1 MQSQYSYISFF
12 SGREGWE
19 FMQGVRGTSLPVFW
33 QICYLHL
40 HGEMTNSDLPVWHD
54 EENSQVLQHAD
65 KSAHSNTVLQPKN
78 GRKTNHKSP

>member
-1 MQSQYSYISFF
+1 
-12 SGREGWE
+12 
-19 FMQGVRGTSLPVFW
+19 
-33 QICYLHL
+33 
-40 HGEMTNSDLPVWHD
+40 MTNSDLPVWHD